1 MEIQIQTL
9 KKNYGRK
16 AALDSISL
24 TIGNGMF
31 GLLGRNGAGKTTL
44 MQILSTLREPDS
56 GSVTFDGIPLS
67 DTRNVRPLIGYLPQ
81 EFSLYPD
88 MPVLEIMRYLAA
100 LSDLPMEVQRQR
112 IPDLLQR
119 VNLWEDRGKKVRKL
133 SGGMKRR
140 LGIAQALLHDPQ
152 VLIADEPTVGLDP
165 QERLRFYALLNEFS
179 SNRIVIVSAKSAGLL
194 PLSRLRTVRDGFPS
208 YSSSI
213 SSRFCAAFQKNS
225 LTMFVDIGHIWRLVL
240 ASHGFRNFI
249 ENLPFI
255 ADFHGQAAVIAAS
268 ILISPNLFEFP
279 GQPLHSIL
287 KFALG
292 KIFGV
297 QIRVCVHSYFC
308 MSDNGDLTQPHKLHI
323 IG

>member
-1 MEIQIQTL
+1 MEIQIQAL

-16 AALDSISL
+16 TALDNISL

-44 MQILSTLREPDS
+44 MQILSTLREPTS
-56 GSVTFDGIPLS
+56 GTVTFNEISLKE
-67 DTRNVRPLIGYLPQ
+67 TRKIRPFIGYLPQ

-88 MPVLEIMRYLAA
+88 MSVLEIMRYLAA
-100 LSDLPMEVQRQR
+100 LSNLPMEVQRQR

-179 SNRIVIVSAKSAGLL
+179 SNRIVIVSSHIVSDIETVCEKVAVLDAGKLLFTGTVEDLAQTAAGKVYELTVPKS
-194 PLSRLRTVRDGFPS
+194 R
-208 YSSSI
+208 
-213 SSRFCAAFQKNS
+213 Q
-225 LTMFVDIGHIWRLVL
+225 
-240 ASHGFRNFI
+240 
-249 ENLPFI
+249 
-255 ADFHGQAAVIAAS
+255 AS
-268 ILISPNLFEFP
+268 IQNQYCVLSSQGHLADV
-279 GQPLHSIL
+279 
-287 KFALG
+287 K
-292 KIFGV
+292 
-297 QIRVCVHSYFC
+297 IRVLHDSVPTV
-308 MSDNGDLTQPHKLHI
+308 GDPVTCEATVEDGYMEMLRQLEQGVKK
-323 IG
+323 